1 MENRC
6 MEKQRVNLWRAR
18 QLLVSCC
25 LFCALPFMAQTKN
38 VSGVVLSQ
46 TDSEPII
53 GANIVVQGAGTGTVS
68 DLDGSFSIAVEPGA
82 VLEVSYIGFITQEVL
97 VGKRSDIKVFLAE
110 DTQMLDQVV
119 VTGYTTQ
126 RKADLTGAVAVV
138 DMDEIRNVPENN
150 PIKALQGRVP
160 GMQITADGSPS
171 GAATIRIRGIG
182 TLNNNDPLFVI
193 DGVPTRGGM
202 HELNPNDIENIQVLK
217 DASAASIYGSRAANG
232 VIIITTKKGE
242 KGNLRLN
249 FDTYVTQSFY
259 TNRLD
264 VMNAQEYGQTLW
276 LATVNSSEDP
286 NLNNIGYQYDWGYD
300 VNGRPQLYNMWLPQY
315 LDADKTMLTSDTDWF
330 DAVSRNGLQQS
341 YNLSLSNGTERDDY
355 FFSLG
360 YLGNEGI
367 LQYTSFERFS
377 ARMNSSYELIDDI
390 LTIGEN
396 FTMNRTSEVQIPDA
410 NILDMAL
417 KALPLIPV
425 HTVDGQG
432 WGGPTAGMNDRHNPA
447 RLLYDNKDNKYAYWR
462 LFGNAYINIQ
472 PIKGL
477 NIRSNF
483 GLDYTNY
490 YKRDMVHSYTSGMLH
505 NDLNSVTLGESY
517 ATKWT
522 WSNTANYVKSIGR
535 HDIDVLVGM
544 EMYKEETIDF
554 SAYKDGFLVET
565 PEQMWPN
572 MGIGTSNVTGAAS
585 GYALLSYFGKV
596 NYAYADRYLA
606 SVTLRYDGSS
616 RFGENNRFG
625 TFPAFSLGWRISEEA
640 FMQNAKSWLSD
651 LKLRFAWGQTGNQE
665 TSNTAVHTLYV
676 TDYGVGDPTW
686 SSLAGTSYDLTGK
699 GGETLPSG
707 YKKIQQGNP
716 DLKWET
722 TTQTNIGLDFGFF
735 DQRLYGSAEYYIKV
749 TDDILVQPPYLGVI
763 GEGGY
768 TWYNGAS
775 MENKGWEVSLGWRDE
790 TAFGLSYGIS
800 GSISGYRNKVTKLP
814 ADVENAYGG
823 NGKGDNILGH
833 PINSF
838 YGYIADGLFRSEEEV
853 LEHATQNGGEG
864 VGRIRY
870 RDIKQDGKIDE
881 DDRTWIGSP
890 HPDFT
895 YGLNI
900 DLAYKG
906 FDLNVL
912 FYGVQNV
919 DVNTY
924 AVKSETDFWSINDVR
939 SNKGTRL
946 LNAWSVD
953 NPDSD
958 IPAVTALN
966 ANDEG
971 RLSTYF
977 IEDGSFLK
985 LRNLQLGYTLP
996 QQMTRKIFIEKLRVY
1011 VSGQNL
1017 FTIKSKSF
1025 TGVDPENAAFG
1036 YPIPTT
1042 FTVGLNLTL

>member
-1 MENRC
+1 
-6 MEKQRVNLWRAR
+6 
-18 QLLVSCC
+18 
-25 LFCALPFMAQTKN
+25 MAQTKN

-341 YNLSLSNGTERDDY
+341 YNLSLSNGTERGDY

-800 GSISGYRNKVTKLP
+800 GNISGYRNKVTKLP

>member
-1 MENRC
+1 MRNRN
-6 MEKQRVNLWRAR
+6 MYKKKNRQRRLRILILAC
-18 QLLVSCC
+18 S
-25 LFCALPFMAQTKN
+25 LFAVVPFMAQTRN
-38 VSGVVLSQ
+38 VTGIVYSHIDG
-46 TDSEPII
+46 EPVI
-53 GANIVVQGAGTGTVS
+53 GANVVVQGTQSGTVT
-68 DLDGSFSIAVEPGA
+68 DLNGVFSIAVDEND
-82 VLEVSYIGFITQEVL
+82 VLEVSYIGFVTQRVSIK
-97 VGKRSDIKVFLAE
+97 GRSDLKVFLME
-110 DTQMLDQVV
+110 DTQMLEQVV

-126 RKADLTGAVAVV
+126 RKSDLTGAVAVV
-138 DMDEIRNVPENN
+138 DMEGIKNIPENN

-160 GMQITADGSPS
+160 GMSITADGNPS
-171 GAATIRIRGIG
+171 GTSTIRIRGIG

-193 DGVPTRGGM
+193 DGVPTKGGM
-202 HELNPNDIENIQVLK
+202 HELNPNDIDNIQVLK

-242 KGNLRLN
+242 KGSLRLN

-264 VMNAQEYGQTLW
+264 VMNAKEYGETLW

-286 NLNNIGYQYDWGYD
+286 NKNNIGYSYDWGYD
-300 VNGRPQLYNMWLPQY
+300 VNGNPELYDMWVPMY
-315 LDADKTMLTSDTDWF
+315 LDSEKTMLTSDTDWF

-341 YNLSLSNGTERDDY
+341 YNLSLSNGTERGDY

-360 YLGNEGI
+360 YLENEGV
-367 LQYTSFERFS
+367 LDHTSFERFS

-396 FTMNRTSEVQIPDA
+396 FTLNRTSEVQIPDA

-425 HTVDGQG
+425 HTIDGQG
-432 WGGPTAGMNDRHNPA
+432 WGGPTTGMNDRHNPA

-483 GLDYTNY
+483 GFDYTNF
-490 YKRDMVHSYTSGMLH
+490 YKRNMVHSYTSGMLH

-522 WSNTANYVKSIGR
+522 WSNTANYVKQIGR

-544 EMYKEETIDF
+544 EMYREETIDF

-565 PEQMWPN
+565 PEQMWPD
-572 MGIGTSNVTGAAS
+572 MGIGTSKVTGFSS

-596 NYAYADRYLA
+596 NYAYDNRYLA

-625 TFPAFSLGWRISEEA
+625 TFPAFSLGWRISEES
-640 FMQNAKSWLSD
+640 FMKDTKSWLSD

-665 TSNTAVHTLYV
+665 ISNTAVHTLYV

-686 SSLAGTSYDLTGK
+686 SSVNGTSYDLTGK

-707 YKKIQQGNP
+707 YKKVQQGNP

-735 DQRLYGSAEYYIKV
+735 DQRLYGSAEYYIKN

-768 TWYNGAS
+768 CWYNGAS
-775 MENKGWEVSLGWRDE
+775 MENKGWEVSFGWRDE
-790 TAFGLSYGIS
+790 TEFGLSYGIS
-800 GSISGYRNKVTKLP
+800 GNISGYRNEVTKLP
-814 ADVENAYGG
+814 EDVENAYGG

-838 YGYIADGLFRSEEEV
+838 YGYIADGIFRSEEEV

-870 RDIKQDGKIDE
+870 RDIKKDGKIDE

-906 FDLNVL
+906 FDLSML
-912 FYGVQNV
+912 FYGVQNI

-946 LNAWSVD
+946 LDAWSVN

-971 RLSTYF
+971 RMSTYF

-996 QQMTRKIFIEKLRVY
+996 QEITRKVFVEKLRIY

-1017 FTIKSKSF
+1017 FTIKSKKF

>member
-1 MENRC
+1 

-341 YNLSLSNGTERDDY
+341 YNLSLSNGTERGDY

-800 GSISGYRNKVTKLP
+800 GNISGYRNKVTKLP

>member
-341 YNLSLSNGTERDDY
+341 YNLSLSNGTERGDY

-800 GSISGYRNKVTKLP
+800 GNISGYRNKVTKLP

>member
-1 MENRC
+1 
-6 MEKQRVNLWRAR
+6 
-18 QLLVSCC
+18 
-25 LFCALPFMAQTKN
+25 MAQTKN

-341 YNLSLSNGTERDDY
+341 YNLSLSNGTERGDY

>member
-341 YNLSLSNGTERDDY
+341 YNLSLSNGTERGDY

>member
-46 TDSEPII
+46 ADSEPII

-341 YNLSLSNGTERDDY
+341 YNLSLSNGTERGDY

-735 DQRLYGSAEYYIKV
+735 NQRLYGSAEYYIKV

-800 GSISGYRNKVTKLP
+800 GNISGYRNKVTKLP

>member
-68 DLDGSFSIAVEPGA
+68 DLDGSFSIDVEPGA

-126 RKADLTGAVAVV
+126 RKADLTGTVAVV

-341 YNLSLSNGTERDDY
+341 YNLSLSNGTERGDY

-417 KALPLIPV
+417 KALPLIRV

-800 GSISGYRNKVTKLP
+800 GNISGYRNKVTKLP

>member
-1 MENRC
+1 

-68 DLDGSFSIAVEPGA
+68 DLDGSFSIDVEPGA

-126 RKADLTGAVAVV
+126 RKADLTGTVAVV

-341 YNLSLSNGTERDDY
+341 YNLSLSNGTERGDY

-800 GSISGYRNKVTKLP
+800 GNISGYRNKVTKLP

>member
-1 MENRC
+1 
-6 MEKQRVNLWRAR
+6 
-18 QLLVSCC
+18 
-25 LFCALPFMAQTKN
+25 MAQTKN

-68 DLDGSFSIAVEPGA
+68 DLDGSFSIDVEPGA

-126 RKADLTGAVAVV
+126 RKADLTGTVAVV

-341 YNLSLSNGTERDDY
+341 YNLSLSNGTERGDY

-800 GSISGYRNKVTKLP
+800 GNISGYRNKVTKLP